1 MLAGAK
7 GGGLMIPMPWLVA
20 LTSHPEIVLLAIV
33 ASLAGGLFLWCSLS
47 LWFGMPLTLPPW

>member
-1 MLAGAK
+1 
-7 GGGLMIPMPWLVA
+7 MIPMPWLVA